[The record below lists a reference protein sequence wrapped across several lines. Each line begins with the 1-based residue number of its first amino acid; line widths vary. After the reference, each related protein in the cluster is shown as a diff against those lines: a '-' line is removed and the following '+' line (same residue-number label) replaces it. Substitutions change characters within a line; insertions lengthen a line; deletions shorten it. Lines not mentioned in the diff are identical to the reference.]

1 MGSDTFYLKYRP
13 QIIDEL
19 DLENVRESL
28 KKIISSRKI
37 PHAFLFA
44 GPKGTGKTSAARI
57 MAKVVNCESKVKSQK
72 SKVKVEPC
80 NKCDQCT
87 SITKGSNLDV
97 VELDAASHRGIDE
110 ARSLRDSVK
119 LATAKARNKVYIID
133 EAHMLTTEAS
143 NALLKTLEEPPE
155 HVYFVLATTNPEKLI
170 ETIRSRTTNID
181 FNKAKDE
188 EVLRSLKRVVKGEK
202 MKVEDESLKAIAK
215 HSDGSFRDAA
225 KVLEQLVTE
234 KRNLK
239 KASVEEFLFQKKD
252 LKVEYLLELLAERL
266 AKEALEEVERV
277 VSKGGSVKRYMEGL
291 IQALRQ
297 SFLAKAGIGKDELS
311 DFNTKEILFLIK
323 GLNKAMGELSSS
335 FIEQL
340 PLELAIVEW
349 VEKYKDNSPN
359 KKTKSKQ
366 NNEPLNIDEKDSE
379 NLEVKEEKNL
389 ERKVEQVT
397 DDIWRKILAQI
408 RPKSAST
415 EALLRAAKPIN
426 YDGEILTLGVFYRFH
441 KERLEENLHRRILE
455 DTIASILGNPVR
467 VVCTLTKQL
476 SKEPASEEKEKVA
489 LTESD
494 SVLTEGEDKD
504 IIKVAKEIF
513 GS

>member
-1 MGSDTFYLKYRP
+1 M
-13 QIIDEL
+13 
-19 DLENVRESL
+19 
-28 KKIISSRKI
+28 
-37 PHAFLFA
+37 
-44 GPKGTGKTSAARI
+44 
-57 MAKVVNCESKVKSQK
+57 
-72 SKVKVEPC
+72 
-80 NKCDQCT
+80 
-87 SITKGSNLDV
+87 
-97 VELDAASHRGIDE
+97 
-110 ARSLRDSVK
+110 
-119 LATAKARNKVYIID
+119 
-133 EAHMLTTEAS
+133 
-143 NALLKTLEEPPE
+143 
-155 HVYFVLATTNPEKLI
+155 
-170 ETIRSRTTNID
+170 
-181 FNKAKDE
+181 
-188 EVLRSLKRVVKGEK
+188 
-202 MKVEDESLKAIAK
+202 
-215 HSDGSFRDAA
+215 
-225 KVLEQLVTE
+225 
-234 KRNLK
+234 
-239 KASVEEFLFQKKD
+239 
-252 LKVEYLLELLAERL
+252 
-266 AKEALEEVERV
+266 
-277 VSKGGSVKRYMEGL
+277 SKGGSVKRYMEGL

-311 DFNTKEILFLIK
+311 DFNTKETLSLIK

-397 DDIWRKILAQI
+397 DDIWKKILAQI